1 MIMHHAHQCKVF
13 VNLLLSHKT
22 GYWYLSTLGHLR
34 HEYHTC
40 LADECKSVRERD
52 CDPEDVDLMHVM
64 YSVDTP
70 PATIAKIMEEVRR
83 KKGQTGQFLTK
94 NIRNAS
100 SKHKSTMDH
109 LKGIDKHWTTAK
121 KVITN
126 LAA

>member
-1 MIMHHAHQCKVF
+1 M
-13 VNLLLSHKT
+13 
-22 GYWYLSTLGHLR
+22 
-34 HEYHTC
+34 
-40 LADECKSVRERD
+40 RERD

-70 PATIAKIMEEVRR
+70 PATIAKIMAEVRR

-94 NIRNAS
+94 NIQNAS

-121 KVITN
+121 NVITN